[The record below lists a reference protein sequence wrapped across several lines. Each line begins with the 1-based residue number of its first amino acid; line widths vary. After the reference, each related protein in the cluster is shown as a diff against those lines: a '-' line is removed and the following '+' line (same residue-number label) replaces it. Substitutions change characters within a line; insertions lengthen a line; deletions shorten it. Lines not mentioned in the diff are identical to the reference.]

1 VIVML
6 QKVILCRLVW
16 AEKYDSK
23 KEKIFAGNMRYP
35 AAHNFAHE
43 QLNFA
48 VEHGSVYGYVENR
61 GQNIDIQK
69 IGADGNA
76 EAVDGVT
83 VIFCALDERSMKL
96 RVVGW
101 YENATVYKTPQEP
114 NKGSIRESW
123 QYYFRAFSNDAHLM
137 PETSRDLEVPRKQTL
152 TDKGFIGQR
161 NVFYP
166 YGNANYER
174 FLQAFDLL
182 RRDIHVDDQKPDNE
196 EYQEGQRAWREASYA
211 ARNPKLVQAAKRH
224 HGTVCQ
230 ACGFDFAVR
239 YGKLG
244 KGYIEVHHK
253 WQMADAGQRSS
264 TVKDVDVL
272 CANCH
277 RMVHQTKVPLTL
289 AELREILAEHS

>member
-1 VIVML
+1 MPQKVML
-6 QKVILCRLVW
+6 CRVVW

-48 VEHGSVYGYVENR
+48 VEHKSVYGYVENR
-61 GQNIDIQK
+61 SQNIDIQK
-69 IGADGNA
+69 LGAEAGA

-83 VIFCALDERSMKL
+83 VIFCALDELSMKL

-101 YENATVYKTPQEP
+101 YEDAIVYKTPQGP
-114 NKGSIRESW
+114 KKGSIRGSW
-123 QYYFRAFSNDAHLM
+123 QYYFRASSQDAHLI
-137 PETSRDLEVPRKQTL
+137 PETSRDLEVPRKQNV
-152 TDKGFIGQR
+152 TDRGFMGQR

-166 YGNANYER
+166 SGNANYER
-174 FLQAFDLL
+174 FLQSFDLL
-182 RRDIHVDDQKPDNE
+182 MQDLHVESDQKPDNDG
-196 EYQEGQRAWREASYA
+196 YQEGQRSWREASYS
-211 ARNPKLVQAAKRH
+211 ARNPKLVKAAKRH

-230 ACGFDFAVR
+230 ACGFNFAVR
-239 YGKLG
+239 YGELG

-253 WQMADAGQRSS
+253 WKMADIGRRTS
-264 TVKDVDVL
+264 TVNDVDVL

-277 RMVHQTKVPLTL
+277 RMVHRLEIPLTL
-289 AELREILAEHS
+289 AELKAIIEKNS